1 MNYLK
6 RYMFFKYQVMNID
19 INSEWETYINDIGD
33 NSTSNVTNRIERH
46 LSNIDAVPDNTIVDS
61 PKCSDLNISTQT
73 KVVYLSQAIDI
84 YNIFWLI
91 PIISYSNPESG
102 IIKKQIKLVSNSRE
116 EFIENKKKMEGIEYY
131 SEHIIK
137 QIDNPTARRIK
148 FKDER
153 KITVG
158 LSRKDIINSRGKVK
172 NAFYNCFAICIR
184 FLYNGSFKEI
194 HVKVFNTGKLE
205 IPGITDND
213 ILGIIKTN
221 IINILQPHISD
232 KLYFNDSNGAG
243 NVLINSNF
251 TCGYTID
258 RDKLQNILKSTKY
271 NIETAYDPCS
281 YPGVKCKYYYNNELT
296 PSEQTGTMVRSDD
309 IMTMEQLSKSS
320 KYTVVSFMI
329 FRTGSVLI
337 VGNCSEE
344 ELNNIYIFIKRLLE
358 DEYDELY
365 VLGESQITKDKTL
378 KIRKRKI
385 LINNEFSKKYITS

>member
-1 MNYLK
+1 MTTNL
-6 RYMFFKYQVMNID
+6 D
-19 INSEWETYINDIGD
+19 INSEWENYINEIEGD
-33 NSTSNVTNRIERH
+33 SVPSVTNSIERH
-46 LSNIDAVPDNTIVDS
+46 LSNIDAVQDNIDVDS
-61 PKCSDLNISTQT
+61 PKCSELNISTQT
-73 KVVYLSQAIDI
+73 KVAYLSQAIDI
-84 YNIFWLI
+84 YNIFWFI

-116 EFIENKKKMEGIEYY
+116 EFIANKKKLEGIEYY
-131 SEHIIK
+131 NEHIIK

-172 NAFYNCFAICIR
+172 NAFYNCFALCIR
-184 FLYNGSFKEI
+184 FLYKGAFKEI

-205 IPGITDND
+205 IPGITESD

-221 IINILQPHISD
+221 IIDILQPHISN
-232 KLYFNDSNGAG
+232 KLYFVDTNGSG

-258 RDKLQNILKSTKY
+258 RDKLQNIFKGPKY

-281 YPGVKCKYYYNNELT
+281 YPGVKCRYYYNNELS
-296 PSEQTGTMVRSDD
+296 PEEQTGSLMKTDD
-309 IMTMEQLSKSS
+309 ILTMEQLSKST

-337 VGNCSEE
+337 VGNCNEE
-344 ELNNIYIFIKRLLE
+344 ELNHIYIFIKRILE
-358 DEYDELY
+358 DEYKELQ
-365 VLGESQITKDKTL
+365 VMGEQQVTKDKTL
-378 KIRKRKI
+378 KLRKRKI
-385 LINNEFSKKYITS
+385 VINNEFVKKYITP

>member
-1 MNYLK
+1 MNNLK
-6 RYMFFKYQVMNID
+6 GRVFFKYYTMNID
-19 INSEWETYINDIGD
+19 INSEWETYINEVEGI
-33 NSTSNVTNRIERH
+33 NTQTVTSNIERH
-46 LSNIDAVPDNTIVDS
+46 LSNIDAVRYNNVDS

-73 KVVYLSQAIDI
+73 KVVYLSQPIDI

-91 PIISYSNPESG
+91 PVISYSKPEPG
-102 IIKKQIKLVSNSRE
+102 IIKKQMKLVSNSRE
-116 EFIENKKKMEGIEYY
+116 EFDENKKKLEGVEYY
-131 SEHIIK
+131 NEHIIK

-184 FLYNGSFKEI
+184 FLHNNRFKEI

-205 IPGITDND
+205 IPGITDHN

-221 IINILQPHISD
+221 IINILQPHISN
-232 KLYFNDSNGAG
+232 KLSFNDSNGTG

-258 RDKLQNILKSTKY
+258 RDKLQNILKSPKY
-271 NIETAYDPCS
+271 NVETAYDPCS
-281 YPGVKCKYYYNNELT
+281 YPGVKCKYYYNNELSK
-296 PSEQTGTMVRSDD
+296 SEQTGVMLRSDD
-309 IMTMEQLSKSS
+309 NMTMEQLSKSS

-337 VGNCSEE
+337 VGNCNEE
-344 ELNNIYIFIKRLLE
+344 ELNDIYIFIKRILE
-358 DEYDELY
+358 DEFNELS
-365 VLGESQITKDKTL
+365 VMTEPQVIKDKTL
-378 KIRKRKI
+378 KIRKRNI
-385 LINNEFSKKYITS
+385 IVNNEFFTTHMSG

>member
-1 MNYLK
+1 
-6 RYMFFKYQVMNID
+6 MNID
-19 INSEWETYINDIGD
+19 INSEWETYINEIEGD
-33 NSTSNVTNRIERH
+33 SEPNVKNSIERH
-46 LSNIDAVPDNTIVDS
+46 LSNIDAVQDNIVVDS
-61 PKCSDLNISTQT
+61 PKCSELNISTQT
-73 KVVYLSQAIDI
+73 KVAYLSQPIDI

-102 IIKKQIKLVSNSRE
+102 IIKKQIKLVSNNRE
-116 EFIENKKKMEGIEYY
+116 EFIANKKKLEGVEYY
-131 SEHIIK
+131 NEHIIK

-158 LSRKDIINSRGKVK
+158 LSRKDIINSRGKIK

-184 FLYNGSFKEI
+184 FEYKNAFKEI

-205 IPGITDND
+205 IPGITDSD
-213 ILGIIKTN
+213 ILVIIKAN
-221 IINILQPHISD
+221 VIDILQPHISN
-232 KLYFNDSNGAG
+232 KLSYDDSNGTG

-258 RDKLQNILKSTKY
+258 RDKLQNILKGTKY

-296 PSEQTGTMVRSDD
+296 PSEQTGTMMKSDD
-309 IMTMEQLSKSS
+309 VLTMEQLSKSN

-337 VGNCSEE
+337 VGNCNEE
-344 ELNNIYIFIKRLLE
+344 ELNHIYIFIKRILE
-358 DEYDELY
+358 DEYDELH
-365 VLGESQITKDKTL
+365 VLGEQQVTKDKTL

-385 LINNEFSKKYITS
+385 VINKEFVEKYINV

>member
-1 MNYLK
+1 MHSLNINKIMNL
-6 RYMFFKYQVMNID
+6 D
-19 INSEWETYINDIGD
+19 INSEWETYINELETDIKTVIND
-33 NSTSNVTNRIERH
+33 LERDITPNVTDIIGSVQETN
-46 LSNIDAVPDNTIVDS
+46 NFVDK

-73 KVVYLSQAIDI
+73 KVAYLSQPIDI
-84 YNIFWLI
+84 YNIFWEI
-91 PIISYSNPESG
+91 PVISYSKPEPG
-102 IIKKQIKLVSNSRE
+102 IIKKQMKLVSNSRE
-116 EFIENKKKMEGIEYY
+116 EFEENKKKLEGVEYCN
-131 SEHIIK
+131 EHIIK

-172 NAFYNCFAICIR
+172 NAFYNCFALCIR
-184 FLYNGSFKEI
+184 FVYNDVFKEM

-205 IPGITDND
+205 IPGITNHD
-213 ILGIIKTN
+213 ILGIIKE
-221 IINILQPHISD
+221 IVINILQPHISNT
-232 KLYFNDSNGAG
+232 LSFNDCNGTG

-258 RDKLQNILKSTKY
+258 REKLQNILKGKKY

-281 YPGVKCKYYYNNELT
+281 YPGVKCKYYYNNELLR
-296 PSEQTGTMVRSDD
+296 SEQTGSMMRSDD
-309 IMTMEQLSKSS
+309 ILTMEQLSKSN

-337 VGNCSEE
+337 VGNCNEE
-344 ELNNIYIFIKRLLE
+344 ELNHIYVFIRRILE
-358 DEYDELY
+358 EEYDELF
-365 VLGESQITKDKTL
+365 VIGEPQVIKDKTL

-385 LINNEFSKKYITS
+385 TINDEFFAKYISA

>member
-1 MNYLK
+1 MINLK
-6 RYMFFKYQVMNID
+6 IFVFFKYQQMNID
-19 INSEWETYINDIGD
+19 INSEWETYINEIEGD
-33 NSTSNVTNRIERH
+33 SVPNVTNSIERH
-46 LSNIDAVPDNTIVDS
+46 LSNIDAVQDNIFVDS
-61 PKCSDLNISTQT
+61 PKCSELNISTQT
-73 KVVYLSQAIDI
+73 KVAYLSQAIDI

-91 PIISYSNPESG
+91 PVISYSNPEPG

-116 EFIENKKKMEGIEYY
+116 EFIANKKKIESNDYY
-131 SEHIIK
+131 IEHVIK

-184 FLYNGSFKEI
+184 FLYKDTFKEI

-205 IPGITDND
+205 IPGITDSD
-213 ILGIIKTN
+213 ILGIIKTHV
-221 IINILQPHISD
+221 INILQPHISN
-232 KLYFNDSNGAG
+232 KLSFDDSNGSG

-251 TCGYTID
+251 ACGYTID
-258 RDKLQNILKSTKY
+258 RDKLQNILKGTKY

-281 YPGVKCKYYYNNELT
+281 YPGVKCRYYYNNELS
-296 PSEQTGTMVRSDD
+296 PEEQTGSLTKTDD
-309 IMTMEQLSKSS
+309 ILTMEQLSKST

-337 VGNCSEE
+337 VGNCNEE
-344 ELNNIYIFIKRLLE
+344 ELNHIYIFIKGILE
-358 DEYDELY
+358 DEYNELL
-365 VLGESQITKDKTL
+365 VAGENPVTKDKTL

-385 LINNEFSKKYITS
+385 IINNEFVAKYMNG

>member
-1 MNYLK
+1 
-6 RYMFFKYQVMNID
+6 MNID
-19 INSEWETYINDIGD
+19 INLEWETYINEIEG
-33 NSTSNVTNRIERH
+33 NNMQTVTNSIESH
-46 LSNIDAVPDNTIVDS
+46 LSNIDALQDNNVTYS

-91 PIISYSNPESG
+91 PITSYSKPEPG

-116 EFIENKKKMEGIEYY
+116 EFIENQKKLEGVEYY
-131 SEHIIK
+131 NEHIIK

-184 FLYNGSFKEI
+184 FLYKDYFKEI

-205 IPGITDND
+205 IPGITDCN
-213 ILGIIKTN
+213 ILDIIKTN
-221 IINILQPHISD
+221 IINILQPHISN
-232 KLYFNDSNGAG
+232 KLSFNDSNGSG

-258 RDKLQNILKSTKY
+258 RDKLQNILKSSKY

-281 YPGVKCKYYYNNELT
+281 YPGVKCKYYYNNELSQ
-296 PSEQTGTMVRSDD
+296 SEQTGTMMKSDD
-309 IMTMEQLSKSS
+309 KLTMEQLSKSS

-337 VGNCSEE
+337 VGNCNEE
-344 ELNNIYIFIKRLLE
+344 ELNDIYIFIKRILE

-365 VLGESQITKDKTL
+365 VVGEPQVTKDKTL

-385 LINNEFSKKYITS
+385 LINNEFFMKYIDC

>member
-1 MNYLK
+1 MINLK
-6 RYMFFKYQVMNID
+6 RIVFFKYQQMNMD
-19 INSEWETYINDIGD
+19 INSEWETYINEIEGD
-33 NSTSNVTNRIERH
+33 SVPNITNSIERH
-46 LSNIDAVPDNTIVDS
+46 LSNIDAVQDNIVVDS
-61 PKCSDLNISTQT
+61 PKCSELNISTQT
-73 KVVYLSQAIDI
+73 KVAYLSQAIDI

-91 PIISYSNPESG
+91 PVISYSNPEPG

-116 EFIENKKKMEGIEYY
+116 EFIANKKKIESNEYY
-131 SEHIIK
+131 IENVIK
-137 QIDNPTARRIK
+137 QIDNQTARRIK

-184 FLYNGSFKEI
+184 FIYKDTFKEI

-205 IPGITDND
+205 IPGITDRD
-213 ILGIIKTN
+213 ILGIIKTHV
-221 IINILQPHISD
+221 INILQPHISN
-232 KLYFNDSNGAG
+232 KLSFDDSNGSG

-258 RDKLQNILKSTKY
+258 RDKLQNILKGTKY

-281 YPGVKCKYYYNNELT
+281 YPGVKCKYYYNNELS
-296 PSEQTGTMVRSDD
+296 PEEQTGTMMRSDD
-309 IMTMEQLSKSS
+309 ILTMDQLSKSI

-337 VGNCSEE
+337 VGNCDEE
-344 ELNNIYIFIKRLLE
+344 KLNHIYIFIKRILE
-358 DEYDELY
+358 DEYDELH
-365 VLGESQITKDKTL
+365 VMGEPQVTKDKTL

-385 LINNEFSKKYITS
+385 IINNEFVAKYMNG

>member
-1 MNYLK
+1 
-6 RYMFFKYQVMNID
+6 MNID
-19 INSEWETYINDIGD
+19 INSEWETYINEIESG
-33 NSTSNVTNRIERH
+33 STPILTDRIERH
-46 LSNIDAVPDNTIVDS
+46 LSNIDAIQYNTIAYS
-61 PKCSDLNISTQT
+61 PKCSELNISTQT
-73 KVVYLSQAIDI
+73 KVVYLSQDIDI

-91 PIISYSNPESG
+91 PVVSYSKPESG

-116 EFIENKKKMEGIEYY
+116 EFDENKKKMESIEYY
-131 SEHIIK
+131 NEHIIK

-158 LSRKDIINSRGKVK
+158 LSRKDIINSRGKIK

-184 FLYNGSFKEI
+184 FNYKGSFREM

-205 IPGITDND
+205 IPGITDSD
-213 ILGIIKTN
+213 IVGIIKT
-221 IINILQPHISD
+221 IIISILQPHISN
-232 KLYFNDSNGAG
+232 KLSFDDSCGIG

-258 RDKLQNILKSTKY
+258 RDKLQNILKSAKY

-296 PSEQTGTMVRSDD
+296 KSEQTGTMMKADD
-309 IMTMEQLSKSS
+309 GLTMEQLSKSS

-344 ELNNIYIFIKRLLE
+344 ELNYIYIFIKGILE
-358 DEYDELY
+358 NEYEELF
-365 VLGESQITKDKTL
+365 VMAEPQITKVKTL

-385 LINNEFSKKYITS
+385 VVNNELFSKYASEHI

>member
-1 MNYLK
+1 
-6 RYMFFKYQVMNID
+6 MNID
-19 INSEWETYINDIGD
+19 INSEWETYVNEIEGVD
-33 NSTSNVTNRIERH
+33 TRTVTNSIERH
-46 LSNIDAVPDNTIVDS
+46 LSKIDAVRDIDN

-73 KVVYLSQAIDI
+73 KVVYLSQPIDI

-91 PIISYSNPESG
+91 PIISYSKPESG
-102 IIKKQIKLVSNSRE
+102 IIKKQIKIVSNSRE
-116 EFIENKKKMEGIEYY
+116 EFDENMKKLEGVEYY
-131 SEHIIK
+131 NEHIIK

-184 FLYNGSFKEI
+184 FLHKGRFKEI

-205 IPGITDND
+205 IPGITDGD
-213 ILGIIKTN
+213 ILDIIK
-221 IINILQPHISD
+221 INVITILQPHISNE
-232 KLYFNDSNGAG
+232 LQFIDSNGTG

-258 RDKLQNILKSTKY
+258 RDKLQNILKGPKY

-281 YPGVKCKYYYNNELT
+281 YPGVKCKYYYNNDIMRG
-296 PSEQTGTMVRSDD
+296 EQTGVMVRSDD
-309 IMTMEQLSKSS
+309 SMTMEQLSKSS

-337 VGNCSEE
+337 VGNCNEE
-344 ELNNIYIFIKRLLE
+344 ELNDIYTFIKRILE
-358 DEYDELY
+358 DEYSELY
-365 VLGESQITKDKTL
+365 VTNDPQVIKDKTL
-378 KIRKRKI
+378 KIRKRSI
-385 LINNEFSKKYITS
+385 VINNELFNKYISG

>member
-1 MNYLK
+1 
-6 RYMFFKYQVMNID
+6 MNID
-19 INSEWETYINDIGD
+19 INSEWETYINEIEGDIAP
-33 NSTSNVTNRIERH
+33 NVTNSIERH
-46 LSNIDAVPDNTIVDS
+46 ISIIDGVRENIDIYNINNVPDS
-61 PKCSDLNISTQT
+61 PKCSKLNISTQT
-73 KVVYLSQAIDI
+73 KVVYLSQPIDI
-84 YNIFWLI
+84 YNIFWLM
-91 PIISYSNPESG
+91 PVISYSKPEPG
-102 IIKKQIKLVSNSRE
+102 IIKKQMKLVSNSRE
-116 EFIENKKKMEGIEYY
+116 EFIANQTKLEGVHYF

-137 QIDNPTARRIK
+137 QIDNPTARRIQ

-184 FLYNGSFKEI
+184 FKYNEIFKEM

-205 IPGITDND
+205 IPGITDHD
-213 ILGIIKTN
+213 ILGIIKKCV
-221 IINILQPHISD
+221 INILQPHISN
-232 KLYFNDSNGAG
+232 KLSFNDSNGTG

-258 RDKLQNILKSTKY
+258 RDKLQNILKDPKY

-281 YPGVKCKYYYNNELT
+281 YPGVKCKYYYNNELP
-296 PSEQTGTMVRSDD
+296 PSEQSGSIVKSDD
-309 IMTMEQLSKSS
+309 ILTMEQLSKSN

-337 VGNCSEE
+337 VGNCNEE
-344 ELNNIYIFIKRLLE
+344 ELNHIYIFIKRILE
-358 DEYDELY
+358 GECDELF
-365 VLGESQITKDKTL
+365 VIGEPQVTKDKTL

-385 LINNEFSKKYITS
+385 VVSHEFCKQYINS

>member
-1 MNYLK
+1 MNNLK
-6 RYMFFKYQVMNID
+6 GYGFFKYRIMNID
-19 INSEWETYINDIGD
+19 INLEWETYINEIEG
-33 NSTSNVTNRIERH
+33 NNVQTVTNSIERH
-46 LSNIDAVPDNTIVDS
+46 LSNIDAVQDNNVAYS

-91 PIISYSNPESG
+91 PIISYSTPECG
-102 IIKKQIKLVSNSRE
+102 IIKKQMKLVSNSRE
-116 EFIENKKKMEGIEYY
+116 EFIENQKKLEGVEYY

-184 FLYNGSFKEI
+184 FLYNDYFKEI

-205 IPGITDND
+205 IPGITDRN
-213 ILGIIKTN
+213 ILDIIKTN
-221 IINILQPHISD
+221 ILNILQPHISN
-232 KLYFNDSNGAG
+232 KLSFNDSDGTG

-258 RDKLQNILKSTKY
+258 RDKLQNILKGPKY

-281 YPGVKCKYYYNNELT
+281 YPGVKCKYYYNNEL
-296 PSEQTGTMVRSDD
+296 PQSEQTGTMMRSDD
-309 IMTMEQLSKSS
+309 NLTMEQLSKSS

-337 VGNCSEE
+337 VGNCNEE
-344 ELNNIYIFIKRLLE
+344 ELNDIYIFIKRILE
-358 DEYDELY
+358 GEYDELY
-365 VLGESQITKDKTL
+365 VVGEPQVTKDKTL

-385 LINNEFSKKYITS
+385 LINNEFFVKYIDC